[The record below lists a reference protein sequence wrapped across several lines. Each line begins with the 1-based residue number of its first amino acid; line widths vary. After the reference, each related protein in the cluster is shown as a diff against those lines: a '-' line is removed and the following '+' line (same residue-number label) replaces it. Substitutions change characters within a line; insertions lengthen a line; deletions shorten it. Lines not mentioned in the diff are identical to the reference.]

1 MLATWLTPKT
11 IHIVDRVSHW
21 QEALMLAAKP
31 LLADGAITQDYLEAI
46 ISTHQSMGPYYV
58 IAPGL
63 ALPHA
68 RPEQGVR
75 KNGLSL
81 LSIREGVSFESTE
94 NDPVTVVIM
103 LCALSGDEHIRM
115 ITELAALFS
124 DEDSLQQLLTASSLP
139 AIQAVI
145 ENY

>member
-11 IHIVDRVSHW
+11 IHIVDRVSRW
-21 QEALMLAAKP
+21 QEALMLAAEP
-31 LLADGAITQDYLEAI
+31 LLADDAITQDYIEAI
-46 ISTHQSMGPYYV
+46 VATHQTSGPYYV

-68 RPEQGVR
+68 RPEQGAR

-81 LSIREGVSFESTE
+81 LCIRKGVNFESAE

-124 DEDSLQQLLTASSLP
+124 DEESLQQLLTASSLP

>member
-11 IHIVDRVSHW
+11 IQLVDRVSHW
-21 QEALMLAAKP
+21 QEALTLAAEP
-31 LLADGAITQDYLEAI
+31 LLADGAIAQHYLEAI

-68 RPEQGVR
+68 RPEQGAN

-81 LSIREGVSFESTE
+81 LCIREGVNFESEE

-124 DEDSLQQLLTASSLP
+124 DDDSLQQLLTASSLSAVQ
-139 AIQAVI
+139 AII

>member
-21 QEALMLAAKP
+21 QEALMLAAEP
-31 LLADGAITQDYLEAI
+31 LLADDAITQDYIEAI
-46 ISTHQSMGPYYV
+46 VATHQTSGPYYV

-63 ALPHA
+63 ALPHT

-81 LSIREGVSFESTE
+81 LCIRKGVNFESAE

-124 DEDSLQQLLTASSLP
+124 DEESLQQLLTASSLP